1 MFRMGT
7 WARSCGFPATG
18 YRCPEK
24 EDPDAVKRVLLL
36 ATTTGYQTRSFGE
49 AASALGV
56 ELVFGLDRC
65 RGLDDPWGDHALAVR
80 FYDDP
85 RSVDAI
91 VSASHDGPIAG
102 ILALGDQ
109 PTVLAARAA
118 EVLRLPFHS
127 PAAARAS
134 RNKLDTRNALLAAGL
149 RVPWFA
155 SADIDDDHDALA
167 ARVPYPC
174 VVKPLALSGSRG
186 VIRADHPQALSTALR
201 RLRHILLAPDVKTM
215 KDPALRQ
222 VLVEGYIPG
231 AEFAVEGLMHRGAL
245 DVLAIFDKPD
255 PLDGPFFEETIY
267 VTPSAHDTAIQER
280 IVAAIT
286 LAAAA
291 IGLWHGP
298 VHAEC
303 RVNADGVFVLEVAAR
318 PIGGLCA
325 RALRF
330 AALQVGIDPASGSEP
345 FGSRE
350 TGLLAQGPSACGRLD
365 RSLRASRQAG
375 RQAERNAIALEEL
388 LLRHAL
394 GEDVRNYRRESCAS
408 GVMMMPIPR
417 AGVYRGVENVDEA
430 RSVAFV
436 DEVIITAKPDQH
448 LVPLPE
454 GASYLGFIFARASL
468 GADVVASL
476 REAHGRL
483 RFGIDRELRLAPEK

>member
-1 MFRMGT
+1 M
-7 WARSCGFPATG
+7 
-18 YRCPEK
+18 
-24 EDPDAVKRVLLL
+24 KRILLL

-65 RGLDDPWGDHALAVR
+65 RGLDDPWGDHSLAVR

-85 RSVDAI
+85 RSVEAI
-91 VSASHDGPIAG
+91 VTASQDGPISG

-118 EVLRLPFHS
+118 EVLGLRFHP
-127 PAAARAS
+127 PAAARTS
-134 RNKLDTRNALLAAGL
+134 RNKLDTRHALLAAGL
-149 RVPWFA
+149 CVPPFT
-155 SADIDDDHDALA
+155 SADVDDDSDRLA

-186 VIRADHPQALSTALR
+186 VIRADNPRAFSTAFERVRRILR
-201 RLRHILLAPDVKTM
+201 APDIMTM

-231 AEFAVEGLMHRGAL
+231 PEFAVEGLMHHGVCDA
-245 DVLAIFDKPD
+245 LAIFDKPD
-255 PLDGPFFEETIY
+255 PLEGPFFEETIY
-267 VTPSAHDTAIQER
+267 VTPSAHDAVTERR
-280 IVAAIT
+280 IVAAVAA
-286 LAAAA
+286 AAAA

-303 RVNADGVFVLEVAAR
+303 RVNAAGVFVLEVAAR

-330 AALQVGIDPASGSEP
+330 GALRLATDPSARSGP

-350 TGLLAQGPSACGRLD
+350 TGLLAQG
-365 RSLRASRQAG
+365 
-375 RQAERNAIALEEL
+375 RQAERNTIALEEL

-394 GEDVRNYRRESCAS
+394 GEDVRSYRRESCAS
-408 GVMMMPIPR
+408 GVMMMPIQR
-417 AGVYRGVENVDEA
+417 AGVYRGVEGVDEA
-430 RSVAFV
+430 RATPFV
-436 DEVIITAKPDQH
+436 EDVIITATPDQP

-454 GASYLGFIFARASL
+454 GASYLGFIFARAGVSTE
-468 GADVVASL
+468 VVASL
-476 REAHGRL
+476 RQAHGRL
-483 RFGIDRELRLAPEK
+483 RFQIDRELPLAPEK

>member
-7 WARSCGFPATG
+7 WARPCGFPATG

-65 RGLDDPWGDHALAVR
+65 RGLEDPWGDHALAVR

-91 VSASHDGPIAG
+91 VSASQDGPISG

-109 PTVLAARAA
+109 PTVLAALAA
-118 EVLRLPFHS
+118 EALRLPFHS
-127 PAAARAS
+127 PAAARTS
-134 RNKLDTRNALLAAGL
+134 RNKLDTRRALLAAGL
-149 RVPWFA
+149 RVPWFT
-155 SADIDDDHDALA
+155 SADIDDDHDAIA
-167 ARVPYPC
+167 ARVPFPC

-186 VIRADHPQALSTALR
+186 VIRADHPRALSSALG
-201 RLRHILLAPDVKTM
+201 RLRHILLAPDVQTM
-215 KDPALRQ
+215 KDPALRR

-245 DVLAIFDKPD
+245 DTLAIFDKPD

-267 VTPSAHDTAIQER
+267 VTPSAHDAAAQRR
-280 IVAAIT
+280 IVDAV
-286 LAAAA
+286 AAAA
-291 IGLWHGP
+291 AATGLSDGP

-303 RVNADGVFVLEVAAR
+303 RVNQDGVFVLEVAAR

-330 AALQVGIDPASGSEP
+330 GGALRLTTDSAARSGPVGL
-345 FGSRE
+345 RE
-350 TGLLAQGPSACGRLD
+350 TGSLAQ
-365 RSLRASRQAG
+365 SRQT
-375 RQAERNAIALEEL
+375 ERDTMSLEEL

-394 GEDVRNYRRESCAS
+394 GEDVRGCRRESCAS
-408 GVMMMPIPR
+408 GVMMVPIRR
-417 AGVYRGVENVDEA
+417 AGVYRGVEGVDEA
-430 RSVAFV
+430 RAVAFV
-436 DEVIITAKPDQH
+436 DDVVITARPDQH

-454 GASYLGFIFARASL
+454 GASYLGFIFARATF
-468 GADVVASL
+468 GTQVVASL

-483 RFGIDRELRLAPEK
+483 RFDIDRELPLAPSG

>member
-1 MFRMGT
+1 M
-7 WARSCGFPATG
+7 
-18 YRCPEK
+18 
-24 EDPDAVKRVLLL
+24 KRILLL
-36 ATTTGYQTRSFGE
+36 ATTTGYQTRAFGE
-49 AASALGV
+49 AASKLGV

-65 RGLDDPWGDHALAVR
+65 RGLDDPWGDHSLAVR

-91 VSASHDGPIAG
+91 VSASQDGPISG

-109 PTVLAARAA
+109 PTVLAALAA

-127 PAAARAS
+127 AAAARTS
-134 RNKLDTRNALLAAGL
+134 RNKLDARNRLLAAGL
-149 RVPWFA
+149 LVPSFISA
-155 SADIDDDHDALA
+155 SIDDDSETLA

-186 VIRADHPQALSTALR
+186 VIRADNPGALSTAFA
-201 RLRHILLAPDVKTM
+201 RLRHILGAPDIKTM

-222 VLVEGYIPG
+222 VLIEGFIPG
-231 AEFAVEGLMHRGAL
+231 VEFAVDGLMHQGVFDA
-245 DVLAIFDKPD
+245 LAIFDKPD

-267 VTPSAHDTAIQER
+267 VTPSAHDTATQR
-280 IVAAIT
+280 HIVAAI
-286 LAAAA
+286 AAAA
-291 IGLWHGP
+291 SAIGLSHGP

-303 RVNADGVFVLEVAAR
+303 RVNQHGVFVLEVAAR

-330 AALQVGIDPASGSEP
+330 VGALRLATGSAARSGP

-350 TGLLAQGPSACGRLD
+350 TGVLAQGG
-365 RSLRASRQAG
+365 
-375 RQAERNAIALEEL
+375 QAERNTIGLEEL

-394 GEDVRNYRRESCAS
+394 GEDVRTYRREACAS

-417 AGVYRGVENVDEA
+417 AGVYRGVEGVDAA
-430 RSVAFV
+430 RAVAFV

-468 GADVVASL
+468 SADVVASL
-476 REAHGRL
+476 REAHSRL
-483 RFGIDRELRLAPEK
+483 RFDIDRELPLAGKWGRT